1 MKWTPKNTYA
11 VIIFFSILIMTFCVH
26 YVYTLLGGYQEVV
39 VYHLGADHRLVVGR
53 SFSGRQTSKTIEE
66 YYTESRAMVLDS
78 TLKGTLTVISFEDPK
93 LTEGEVSLFIGVILT
108 EESAEVPMDYE
119 LKKFNC
125 HQKLVAFLSMQSMVM
140 PNATEVELK
149 LKQKADSL
157 NIELSNFIFEM
168 HYPDNSK
175 IIEAWSKK

>member
-1 MKWTPKNTYA
+1 
-11 VIIFFSILIMTFCVH
+11 
-26 YVYTLLGGYQEVV
+26 
-39 VYHLGADHRLVVGR
+39 
-53 SFSGRQTSKTIEE
+53 
-66 YYTESRAMVLDS
+66 
-78 TLKGTLTVISFEDPK
+78 VISFEDPK

-125 HQKLVAFLSMQSMVM
+125 HQKLVAFLSMHPMVM

>member
-1 MKWTPKNTYA
+1 MKWNSKNTYA
-11 VIIFFSILIMTFCVH
+11 VIIFFSILIMTFCIH
-26 YVYTLLGGYQEVV
+26 YVYTFLGGYQEVV

-53 SFSGRQTSKTIEE
+53 SFSGRQTSKAIEE

-78 TLKGTLTVISFEDPK
+78 TLKGTLTVVSFEDSK
-93 LTEGEVSLFIGVILT
+93 LNEGEVSLFIGVILT
-108 EESAEVPMDYE
+108 EESAKVPMDYE
-119 LKKFNC
+119 LREFDC
-125 HQKLVAFLSMQSMVM
+125 HQKLVAFLSMHPMVM

-175 IIEAWSKK
+175 IIEAWSKN